1 MFCPNC
7 GTVVND
13 GDKYCACCGAPV
25 AVPASP
31 APEPAPQRIVKGFQR
46 PSAKDFAQP
55 ESPSHQPSDDN
66 PPTYEQPLYNQPAN
80 EQPAYEQPL
89 YEQPAYEQPLYEQP
103 AYEQPASAPVP
114 KKRRALIAPA
124 ILAILHTV
132 YALFGWISV
141 LITQISSLT
150 EYGMHGAYYG
160 YYIFQITFTPILE
173 IAAAVFLFLFC
184 LVQYRKGKSSMLGVC
199 CLLEAIAYGL
209 GLLYSLVM
217 AILNRNFSLS
227 VLNVIYI
234 LLRLAIV
241 PMLIVGMIGAFKGK
255 VIRIVLIIAAALMIL
270 MQLTGTIYDLI
281 LYSNYVQ
288 IALFLLAILLPVALL
303 LTAILW
309 KPADPKPADPGY
321 GFNRTY

>member
-13 GDKYCACCGAPV
+13 GEKYCACCGAPV

-31 APEPAPQRIVKGFQR
+31 ASEPAPQRIVKGFQR
-46 PSAKDFAQP
+46 PSAKDFSQP
-55 ESPSHQPSDDN
+55 ESPSHQPADDN
-66 PPTYEQPLYNQPAN
+66 PPTH
-80 EQPAYEQPL
+80 EQPAYEQPAYEQPA

-103 AYEQPASAPVP
+103 AYEQPVSAPVP

-132 YALFGWISV
+132 YALFGWILV
-141 LITQISSLT
+141 LITQIPSLI
-150 EYGMHGAYYG
+150 EHGMHDAYYG
-160 YYIFQITFTPILE
+160 YYIFQITFTPILG

-209 GLLYSLVM
+209 GLLSYLVV
-217 AILNRNFSLS
+217 AILNRYSSFS
-227 VLNVIYI
+227 VWDVIYI
-234 LLRLAIV
+234 LLYLAIV

-270 MQLTGTIYDLI
+270 MQLTSTIYNLI

-288 IALFLLAILLPVALL
+288 IAISLLDILLPVALL

-309 KPADPKPADPGY
+309 KPADPKPADPDY